1 MNQTR
6 KVTIINNTILDK
18 LTDLKYLKL
27 GALNGDNNGISLLL
41 DAGTLIAY
49 FNPLF
54 LTCNG

>member
-41 DAGTLIAY
+41 DAGTLIEY

-54 LTCNG
+54 LTCN